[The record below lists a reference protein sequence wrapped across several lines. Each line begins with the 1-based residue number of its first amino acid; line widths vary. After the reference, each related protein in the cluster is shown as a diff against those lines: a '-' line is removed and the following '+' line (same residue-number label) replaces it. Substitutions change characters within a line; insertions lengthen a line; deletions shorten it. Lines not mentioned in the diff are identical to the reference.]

1 MRDNC
6 HAEPAFFTIPPN
18 NRNMSTQNFNLLNE
32 ITTIPDTTNMRF
44 GIVVSQWNSD
54 ITERLLQGAIET
66 LEENGVASS
75 NITVSHVPGSFE
87 LIYGTAQMAKYG
99 YVDAIISIGCVIRGD
114 TPHFDYICEATS
126 QGLAQLNAT
135 GSKPV
140 IFGLITVNNHQQ
152 AEERAGGKLGNKGKE
167 FAITAIKM
175 VDYAWQLQ
183 K

>member
-1 MRDNC
+1 
-6 HAEPAFFTIPPN
+6 
-18 NRNMSTQNFNLLNE
+18 MSTQNFNLLNE

-126 QGLAQLNAT
+126 QG
-135 GSKPV
+135 SPS
-140 IFGLITVNNHQQ
+140 
-152 AEERAGGKLGNKGKE
+152 
-167 FAITAIKM
+167 
-175 VDYAWQLQ
+175 
-183 K
+183 